1 MNTGDDTGMGA
12 VRAVSLV
19 TALAFIGVG
28 YLLSG
33 WACGSYKLFA
43 GEGEEGMV
51 LAFLGL
57 PSIAGALALFAMWP
71 LSKGASLVSGFFV
84 FVGSFASA
92 VLGC

>member
-1 MNTGDDTGMGA
+1 MITGDDTGMGA
-12 VRAVSLV
+12 VRAVSLG
-19 TALAFIGVG
+19 TALALIGVG

-33 WACGSYKLFA
+33 WACGSANLLA
-43 GEGEEGMV
+43 SEGEEGMV

-57 PSIAGALALFAMWP
+57 PSIAGALTMFAVWT
-71 LSKGASLVSGFFV
+71 LSKGASFVAGFFV